1 MENWLFI
8 DKLDNWFKINK
19 QTWTIKNPKLCK
31 NGYLIQKWLFNTE
44 MVIYLIWSQQV
55 ATWPIFPLISHND
68 LQTSISNMAS
78 STSFTFLFSL
88 SFTFFHPYFPSFT
101 FIFLRT
107 SSFAFINLHL
117 RSLFLIHL
125 HSNSFTFI
133 HTHPSSLIFIHLHR
147 PSFTFA
153 FFHLHLPSSSS
164 ISLHLPPVAFIHLH
178 SLAFLYLHT
187 PTSTT
192 ISLHLPSSTS
202 VGFHD
207 SPEII
212 QRIVVPSHYSFLT
225 NLFPCPLIFRHYTY
239 SKIILHF
246 RETYRILHCFVIQQ
260 GLNEVYIFPTD
271 LTFWPYK
278 FDT

>member
-1 MENWLFI
+1 
-8 DKLDNWFKINK
+8 
-19 QTWTIKNPKLCK
+19 
-31 NGYLIQKWLFNTE
+31 

-55 ATWPIFPLISHND
+55 ATWPIFPLIFHND

-88 SFTFFHPYFPSFT
+88 SFTFFHRHFPSFT

-107 SSFAFINLHL
+107 RSLAFINLHL
-117 RSLFLIHL
+117 PSFILIHL

-133 HTHPSSLIFIHLHR
+133 HTHPSSLIFIYLHR

-153 FFHLHLPSSSS
+153 FFHLHLP
-164 ISLHLPPVAFIHLH
+164 HQPCFVHGHLH
-178 SLAFLYLHT
+178 SLAFFYLHT

-192 ISLHLPSSTS
+192 INLHLPSSTS

-260 GLNEVYIFPTD
+260 GLNKVYIFPTD
-271 LTFWPYK
+271 LTFWP
-278 FDT
+278 

>member
-1 MENWLFI
+1 
-8 DKLDNWFKINK
+8 
-19 QTWTIKNPKLCK
+19 
-31 NGYLIQKWLFNTE
+31 
-44 MVIYLIWSQQV
+44 
-55 ATWPIFPLISHND
+55 
-68 LQTSISNMAS
+68 MAS

-212 QRIVVPSHYSFLT
+212 QRIVAPSQYSFLI
-225 NLFPCPLIFRHYTY
+225 NLFPCPLVFRHYTY
-239 SKIILHF
+239 SKKILHF
-246 RETYRILHCFVIQQ
+246 RETYRILHCFVMKQ
-260 GLNEVYIFPTD
+260 GLNEVYILPTS
-271 LTFWPYK
+271 LISHLGHK
-278 FDT
+278 IFDTWSKIVANNPDPWSRENRLIPRFNSVLRTENWMKYQIKCLSLRFLVQFYWSHHLLTGELRLAPLCSFELS